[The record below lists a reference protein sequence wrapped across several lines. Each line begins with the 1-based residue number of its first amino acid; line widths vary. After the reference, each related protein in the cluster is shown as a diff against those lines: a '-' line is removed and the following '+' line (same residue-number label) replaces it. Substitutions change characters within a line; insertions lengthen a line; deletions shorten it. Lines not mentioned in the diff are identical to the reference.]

1 MLVAMWQLGNCQL
14 LDNNKG
20 GVVAMKRLR
29 NHKLLDHLDA
39 AGCSMAAKKLWVAK
53 LGVIGCW
60 VSSAVGCYVKAE
72 KGNF

>member
-39 AGCSMAAKKLWVAK
+39 AGCSMAAKKL
-53 LGVIGCW
+53 
-60 VSSAVGCYVKAE
+60 
-72 KGNF
+72 